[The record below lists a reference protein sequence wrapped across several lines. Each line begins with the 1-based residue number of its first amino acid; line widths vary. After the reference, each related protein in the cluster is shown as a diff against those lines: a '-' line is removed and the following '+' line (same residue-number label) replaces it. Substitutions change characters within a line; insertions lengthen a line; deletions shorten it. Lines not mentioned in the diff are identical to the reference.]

1 MLQSKDRVAVWAKNQ
16 QSTIFCLPEAC
27 FRAKD
32 LNTLKV
38 RGWKKYFMQM
48 EMTKKSRVVIFT
60 SDKTDYKIKYTKIKK
75 NTT

>member
-1 MLQSKDRVAVWAKNQ
+1 
-16 QSTIFCLPEAC
+16 
-27 FRAKD
+27 
-32 LNTLKV
+32 
-38 RGWKKYFMQM
+38 M